1 MNISLERNIHMFI
14 EVKRKTGWFG
24 AFPKFRI
31 IINSV
36 KGQRIQN
43 GETIL
48 LDIPDDEADLQVTQ
62 QGVKSNHLA
71 VESGDQIEIY
81 TTAWGTYF
89 LPVMILFNLVASLM
103 HTFFTLKIYLLFL
116 SLFLILTFFIFFFID
131 GKIFRIRKT
140 S

>member
-1 MNISLERNIHMFI
+1 MFI
-14 EVKRKTGWFG
+14 EVERKTGWFG
-24 AFPKFRI
+24 AFPNFRI
-31 IINSV
+31 IINGV

-48 LDIPDDEADLQVTQ
+48 LDIPDDGADLQVTQ
-62 QGVKSNHLA
+62 QGVKSNHLTVDA
-71 VESGDQIEIY
+71 GDQIEIY

-89 LPVMILFNLVASLM
+89 LPAMILFNLVASLM

>member
-1 MNISLERNIHMFI
+1 MFI

-24 AFPKFRI
+24 VFPKFRI

-62 QGVKSNHLA
+62 QGVQSNHLA
-71 VESGDQIEIY
+71 VESEIGR
-81 TTAWGTYF
+81 AH
-89 LPVMILFNLVASLM
+89 V
-103 HTFFTLKIYLLFL
+103 
-116 SLFLILTFFIFFFID
+116 
-131 GKIFRIRKT
+131 
-140 S
+140 